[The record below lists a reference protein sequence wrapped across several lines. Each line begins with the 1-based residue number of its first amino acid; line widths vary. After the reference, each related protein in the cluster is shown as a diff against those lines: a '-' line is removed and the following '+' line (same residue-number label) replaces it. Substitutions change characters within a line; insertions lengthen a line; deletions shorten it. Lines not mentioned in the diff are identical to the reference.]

1 MQRSW
6 LVIAGVAVLVLVLA
20 GGGYWWL
27 GHQKKTALAAQQK
40 HPHLIGVFGDNAS
53 VLDNIAPDQEKLCD
67 ASLKRAVDFGAVP
80 PGTSLA
86 GSEAK
91 VEQPEGRYSCQAQGA
106 AGKYTLNI
114 DLSCPASDAKT
125 CFTLDSVR
133 REDGTVAYQIERL

>member
-6 LVIAGVAVLVLVLA
+6 LVIAGVAVLVAVLA

-27 GHQKKTALAAQQK
+27 GHQKKVAAAHQK

-53 VLDNIAPDQEKLCD
+53 VLDNIAPDQDKICD

-91 VEQPEGRYSCQAQGA
+91 AEQPEGRYSCQAQGA

-133 REDGTVAYQIERL
+133 REDGTVAYEIERL

>member
-6 LVIAGVAVLVLVLA
+6 LVIVGVVVLAAVLA

-27 GHQKKTALAAQQK
+27 GHQKKAHLAAQQNR
-40 HPHLIGVFGDNAS
+40 PHLIGMLGDDAS
-53 VLDNIAPDQEKLCD
+53 VLDNVAPDQEKLCD

-86 GSEAK
+86 GDEAK
-91 VEQPEGRYSCQAQGA
+91 AEQPDGRYSCQAQGA

-114 DLSCPASDAKT
+114 DLSCPTSDAKT

-133 REDGTVAYQIERL
+133 REDGTIAYEIERL

>member
-6 LVIAGVAVLVLVLA
+6 LVIAGVAVLVAVLA

-27 GHQKKTALAAQQK
+27 GHHKRAVLAAQQK
-40 HPHLIGVFGDNAS
+40 HPHLIGVLGDNAS
-53 VLDNIAPDQEKLCD
+53 ELDNIAPDQDRICD

-91 VEQPEGRYSCQAQGA
+91 AEQPEGRYSCQAQGA
-106 AGKYTLNI
+106 AGKYTLGI
-114 DLSCPASDAKT
+114 DLSCPASEAKT

-133 REDGTVAYQIERL
+133 REDGTIAYQIERL